1 MMVLF
6 IYLRMVFLVLPESTT
21 YRRAAFNNRE
31 GDYWPHVSSGIPDDW
46 VQESFVSIAN
56 DNTYNYNVTYSF

>member
-1 MMVLF
+1 L
-6 IYLRMVFLVLPESTT
+6 
-21 YRRAAFNNRE
+21 RAAFNNRE

-56 DNTYNYNVTYSF
+56 DNTYNYNVTYSKQNRENTFTHLP

>member
-6 IYLRMVFLVLPESTT
+6 IYLRMVFLFCQSLLLTDG
-21 YRRAAFNNRE
+21 AAFNNRE

-56 DNTYNYNVTYSF
+56 ETLTIIM

>member
-1 MMVLF
+1 L
-6 IYLRMVFLVLPESTT
+6 
-21 YRRAAFNNRE
+21 RAAFNNRE

-56 DNTYNYNVTYSF
+56 DNTYNYNVTYSKQNRENTFTHLPLD